1 MSIYINHVK
10 PSRVGKESIKV
21 TTATVRLPQ
30 NVQGQNR
37 DKASRTRITPGP
49 NMETPT
55 EDSSTHYK
63 GGKP

>member
-1 MSIYINHVK
+1 MGVYINHVK
-10 PSRVGKESIKV
+10 PSRVGNKSIKV

-37 DKASRTRITPGP
+37 YKASQTHITPGP

-55 EDSSTHYK
+55 EDSSTHYR